1 MPTKKYALEVGG
13 PKRLVVSW
21 AIGWKSFS
29 VKFDGQEVASLANA
43 YDAISAGSTFPLP
56 DGTKLDARL
65 HKGRFGPKLH
75 LDRGGKPIPGS
86 DGVPLPRW
94 AYAFFALCALIPI
107 VAVGGALPALLGSL
121 GALVCA
127 GVARDE
133 SKTTTMRVAICVAV
147 TLFAW
152 AAFALLLLAAARM
165 RGGG

>member
-13 PKRLVVSW
+13 PKRLAISW
-21 AIGWKSFS
+21 GIGWKSFS
-29 VKFDGQEVASLANA
+29 VKFDDQEVARLTNA
-43 YDAISAGSTFPLP
+43 YDAIVAGQSFALP
-56 DGTKLDARL
+56 DGTKLEARL

-75 LDRGGKPIPGS
+75 LDRSGKPIPGS

-94 AYAFFALCALIPI
+94 VYAFFALCALIPI
-107 VAVGGALPALLGSL
+107 VALGGALPALLGSL

-133 SKTTTMRVAICVAV
+133 SKTTTVRVAICAV
-147 TLFAW
+147 ITLFAW
-152 AAFALLLLAAARM
+152 AAFALLMLAAARM

>member
-13 PKRLVVSW
+13 PKRLVISW
-21 AIGWKSFS
+21 SIGWKNLS
-29 VKFDGQEVASLANA
+29 VKFDGQEVARLANA

-56 DGTKLDARL
+56 DGSELRARL
-65 HKGRFGPKLH
+65 QSGRFGPKLI
-75 LDRGGKPIPGS
+75 LNRGGKPVPGS

-94 AYAFFALCALIPI
+94 VYAFFVLCALIPI
-107 VAVGGALPALLGSL
+107 VALGGALPALLGSA

-133 SKTTTMRVAICVAV
+133 SKTRTVRIAICAVV

-152 AAFALLLLAAARM
+152 AAFALLMLAAARA
-165 RGGG
+165 RSGA